1 MLLGIVHVLYSF
13 IQEPS
18 VQANAIHFKV
28 QKVKQWEKNLMVK
41 LTSYKSI
48 CRRAEIILPS
58 RTVLMQHGTFWPTFA
73 FGH

>member
-1 MLLGIVHVLYSF
+1 MLLGIVHVLYCF

-28 QKVKQWEKNLMVK
+28 QKVKRWEKNLMVK
-41 LTSYKSI
+41 LTSYKST
-48 CRRAEIILPS
+48 CRHAELVLPS
-58 RTVLMQHGTFWPTFA
+58 STVLRQHGTFRPTFA